1 QGYDAP
7 VGVHPNFLHR
17 EGASKTNHYQLIPR
31 VAAELMDH
39 TCEYQNLC
47 NSFEELFAWIKEKAY
62 IYDEL
67 CIFADVLPG
76 NKVSPSYP
84 FCGIVLNINV
94 TTAVHRDFKDL
105 KICLVMDVGDHVGG
119 ELCLVEPGIV
129 LRMRNG
135 DMALFPSNRITHFNL
150 HY

>member
-1 QGYDAP
+1 
-7 VGVHPNFLHR
+7 
-17 EGASKTNHYQLIPR
+17 
-31 VAAELMDH
+31 
-39 TCEYQNLC
+39 
-47 NSFEELFAWIKEKAY
+47 
-62 IYDEL
+62 
-67 CIFADVLPG
+67 LPG
-76 NKVSPSYP
+76 NEVSPSHP

-119 ELCLVEPGIV
+119 ELCLVEPGII

-150 HY
+150 HYKGIHASLVLHSDKEGKKWGEDRNGWNGHKFMV